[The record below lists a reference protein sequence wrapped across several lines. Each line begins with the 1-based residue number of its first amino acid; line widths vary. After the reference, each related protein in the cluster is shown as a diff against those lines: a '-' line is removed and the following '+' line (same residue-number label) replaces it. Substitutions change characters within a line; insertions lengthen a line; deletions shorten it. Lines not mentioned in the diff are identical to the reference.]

1 MGVGKPIAATHN
13 SLGPRGWAFGV
24 SNRAFRVRAIP
35 VLTPLRDISVHIK
48 ELPGIGGKTPHFDG
62 PFAVDAVDILTVREM
77 RTNAAIVGLIG
88 GQAPAR

>member
-13 SLGPRGWAFGV
+13 SVGARGWAFGV
-24 SNRAFRVRAIP
+24 SNITFRVRAIP

-48 ELPGIGGKTPHFDG
+48 EPPGIGGKACHLDG
-62 PFAVDAVDILTVREM
+62 PFALDSVDILTVREM
-77 RTNAAIVGLIG
+77 RTNATIVGLIG